1 MQTLQLNKCF
11 VPLKKST
18 SIHGQRK
25 SQGKNIFFKVR
36 LLSGNF
42 VISLKS
48 GKSLGIL
55 KEKVREKSGNF
66 EM

>member
-1 MQTLQLNKCF
+1 MVREK
-11 VPLKKST
+11 V
-18 SIHGQRK
+18 R
-25 SQGKNIFFKVR
+25 GKIIFKVR
-36 LLSGNF
+36 TLSGNC
-42 VISLKS
+42 VIRKGIFELSLKS